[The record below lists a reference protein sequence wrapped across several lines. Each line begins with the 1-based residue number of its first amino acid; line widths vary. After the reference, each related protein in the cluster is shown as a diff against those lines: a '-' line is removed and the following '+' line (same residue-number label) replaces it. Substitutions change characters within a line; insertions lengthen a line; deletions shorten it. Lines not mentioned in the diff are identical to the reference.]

1 MLLWKVDQ
9 SKVKII
15 KNSNSRLDISLDL
28 LIVSLNKS
36 HLLSGGGDCK
46 WLMKEKGLPVNS
58 LIVIDCRKLNGVVT
72 IFPKLFPRSEICSK
86 LTVKTPERG
95 CSGVFINFEHILH
108 LVQVFLLLTLS
119 KYMPAGTGIR
129 DVFGTLLNICD
140 ETILQQQSTAKSP

>member
-1 MLLWKVDQ
+1 MLLWKADQ

-72 IFPKLFPRSEICSK
+72 IFPKLSSRSEICSK

-95 CSGVFINFEHILH
+95 CSGVFIVNFEHILH

-119 KYMPAGTGIR
+119 KYVPAGTDIQWDWHQGCIWYT
-129 DVFGTLLNICD
+129 VKHL
-140 ETILQQQSTAKSP
+140 

>member
-72 IFPKLFPRSEICSK
+72 IFPKLSPRSEICSK

-119 KYMPAGTGIR
+119 KYVPAGTDIQW
-129 DVFGTLLNICD
+129 DWH
-140 ETILQQQSTAKSP
+140 Q

>member
-1 MLLWKVDQ
+1 MLLWKADQ

-72 IFPKLFPRSEICSK
+72 IFPKLSPRSEICSK

-119 KYMPAGTGIR
+119 KYVPAGTDIQWDWPQGCIWYT
-129 DVFGTLLNICD
+129 VKHL
-140 ETILQQQSTAKSP
+140 